1 MTTAKA
7 RKVQIGSVSSGTLRT
22 EDLLEAF
29 AWELSYLLGDDMT
42 RSQRNLLAASACFSE
57 HRACPKAARRN
68 NNVDLETNQGEGD
81 ALVDEL
87 IDALRDLAPPL
98 CYFGTLEGDGADF
111 GFWPD
116 HDRIQEERY
125 QEDGFRWVDGQY
137 EWLPET
143 GVWLEVNDHGN
154 VTVYADDNGNP
165 GAELWS
171 VV

>member
-42 RSQRNLLAASACFSE
+42 RSQRNLLAASA
-57 HRACPKAARRN
+57 
-68 NNVDLETNQGEGD
+68 NVDLETNQGEGD